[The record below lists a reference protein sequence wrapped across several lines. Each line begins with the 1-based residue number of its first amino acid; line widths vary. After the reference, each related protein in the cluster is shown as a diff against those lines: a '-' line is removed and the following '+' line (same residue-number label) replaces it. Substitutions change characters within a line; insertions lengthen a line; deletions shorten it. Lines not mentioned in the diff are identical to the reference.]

1 MSYINNQY
9 IKLDISIS
17 DIIKIKVEIDE
28 NNKLIEDLDIIQDN
42 PNIIIAYSEN
52 VNYYNIFSSVKIL
65 ITDEIA
71 FMKNE
76 GMIPDYIENIIVNG
90 EIYENNK
97 LDINKLKNT
106 FEIINECKK
115 GNGELALEILESS
128 EINAKQ
134 LDNYR
139 NTILMWVGCQN

>member
-1 MSYINNQY
+1 MYVINDYI
-9 IKLDISIS
+9 LFDC
-17 DIIKIKVEIDE
+17 
-28 NNKLIEDLDIIQDN
+28 
-42 PNIIIAYSEN
+42 
-52 VNYYNIFSSVKIL
+52 
-65 ITDEIA
+65 
-71 FMKNE
+71 E

-90 EIYENNK
+90 EIYEN
-97 LDINKLKNT
+97 NKLKNT

-134 LDNYR
+134 LDNYG